1 MVLKKSQYLRMN
13 HSNPKLSIITVV
25 YNDCGGLNITLNSI
39 KRQSFQDYE
48 WIIID
53 GGSIDGSVELIKEN
67 KTLIKRWVSEP
78 DEGIYDAMNK
88 GIRFATGDW
97 VTFMNAGDS
106 YTDASS
112 LQTIFSI
119 PLSTAQF
126 IYSDIFLLTESGK
139 PVRYLSAERL
149 TKLSITKGM
158 IACHQAMFVKRS
170 LCPMYSDHLKY
181 QGDLNWTMDILSIV
195 KKETIVYVPKALI
208 YFKSGGFSDQT
219 ILYQLK
225 EHLHLITYRYNWG
238 VLLFRIPRLIR
249 RYGGKWLR
257 RLLGIET
264 FRFWVK

>member
-1 MVLKKSQYLRMN
+1 MN
-13 HSNPKLSIITVV
+13 DSNPKLSIITVI
-25 YNDCGGLNITLNSI
+25 YNDRDGLNITLNSI
-39 KRQSFQDYE
+39 KGQSFQDYE
-48 WIIID
+48 WIVID
-53 GGSIDGSVELIKEN
+53 GGSTDGSVDLIKEN

-97 VTFMNAGDS
+97 VTFMNAGDL
-106 YTDASS
+106 YTSSDA
-112 LQTIFSI
+112 LNTIFSTD
-119 PLSTAQF
+119 LAYAQF
-126 IYSDIFLLTESGK
+126 IYTDMKLLSESGK
-139 PVRYLSAERL
+139 FVRKIPAEKL

-170 LCPMYSDHLKY
+170 ICPMYSDHLKY
-181 QGDLNWTMDILSIV
+181 QGDLNWTMDILAIV
-195 KKETIVYVPKALI
+195 KKEAIVYVPKALI

-219 ILYQLK
+219 IFYQLK
-225 EHLHLITYRYNWG
+225 EHLHLIIYRYNWG
-238 VLLFRIPRLIR
+238 VLLFRIPRLMR